1 MTKYDFEIKKKRL
14 FTPKYN
20 FSYYN
25 VRNNAW
31 DFLIKNNITKY
42 PLDLREIALK
52 NNWNIWSFKKYC
64 EVRKMNYNDLIKKY
78 PDGFTEII
86 DDKIFICY
94 NQQNNKQRNRFT
106 ICHEIGHIVLKHLYK
121 GQKLEKEANMFA
133 ARILMPMLLIKELD
147 ITTPEELA
155 KICDVS
161 IDAAKYRLNR
171 FQEIKGRERFYTN
184 PKEQSLYLQ
193 LKSFIERFK

>member
-147 ITTPEELA
+147 ITTPEELV

>member
-171 FQEIKGRERFYTN
+171 FQEIKERERFYTN
-184 PKEQSLYLQ
+184 PKEQNLYLQ